1 MIIVSAKPMLQS
13 ARMVSVVIPVLNEI
27 ALVGAALETLLQQRG
42 AYEVIV
48 VDGGSVDG
56 TCEVVRQFPVQLMQQ
71 PAHLPPALSSQINRG
86 AQKAGGNIL
95 LFLHIDVELPPCG
108 ITHIE
113 TALADPHIIGGGFIP
128 SFYGPVPASARLRL
142 AVVERVWKIG
152 TRGLQWFVGDTAPFI
167 RSDVFWRNGAY
178 PQAVFASDLD
188 FARRMQKLGRL
199 AVIRDPARIH
209 NRRLVQNGVFTTSLV
224 TLSVNVLSSLGADRA
239 FLRNWYKKW
248 LPRER

>member
-1 MIIVSAKPMLQS
+1 MI
-13 ARMVSVVIPVLNEI
+13 SVVIPVLNEVAI
-27 ALVGAALETLLQQRG
+27 VGAALETLLQQRG

-56 TCEVVRQFPVQLMQQ
+56 TCEVVRQFPVQLVLQ
-71 PAHLPPALSSQINRG
+71 PPHEPPGLGSQINRG
-86 AQKAGGNIL
+86 AQQARGHIL
-95 LFLHIDVELPPCG
+95 LFLHIDVQLPPRG
-108 ITHIE
+108 LAHIE
-113 TALADPHIIGGGFIP
+113 AALADPHIIGGGFIP

-152 TRGLQWFVGDTAPFI
+152 TRSLRWFVGDTAPFI
-167 RSDVFWRNGAY
+167 RSDVFWHSGAY
-178 PQAVFASDLD
+178 PAAVFASDLD

-224 TLSVNVLSSLGADRA
+224 TLSVNVMCSLRADRV
-239 FLRNWYKKW
+239 FLREWYQKW

>member
-1 MIIVSAKPMLQS
+1 MVSA
-13 ARMVSVVIPVLNEI
+13 VIPVLNEVAI
-27 ALVGAALETLLQQRG
+27 VGAALETLLQQRG

-56 TCEVVRQFPVQLMQQ
+56 TCEVVRQFPVHLVRQ
-71 PAHLPPALSSQINRG
+71 PAQVPPGLGSQINRG
-86 AQKAGGNIL
+86 AQKATGNIL
-95 LFLHIDVELPPCG
+95 LFLHIDVELPPRG
-108 ITHIE
+108 LALIE
-113 TALADPHIIGGGFIP
+113 AALADPHVIGGGFIP
-128 SFYGPVPASARLRL
+128 SFYGPVPDSARLRL

-152 TRGLQWFVGDTAPFI
+152 TRSLQWFVGDTAPFI
-167 RSDVFWRNGAY
+167 RSDVFWRSGAY
-178 PQAVFASDLD
+178 PPAVFAADLD

-224 TLSVNVLSSLGADRA
+224 TLSVNVLFSLRADRVL
-239 FLRNWYKKW
+239 LRDWYQKW